1 MYVLKRFHGE
11 RYQRLNAIIDS
22 LEGHITSYVNLVGSA
37 TLPLPEICQMESL
50 PGTAVRVEGHLQS
63 RMFPSTDPIDE
74 AEVVIEERTR
84 FLFDL
89 GEDYEVSGQPHSATQ
104 ANHAVLRAV
113 LEEGKPT
120 VALLSTVDGGHISHR
135 FGAPADADF
144 VTAPLTPAGIDYD
157 ALEVLVRKTAPTLM
171 IMGGTSYPL
180 AFDFERLR
188 AIADQVNCHLHADLA
203 HIAPFVAAGSHPPAF
218 PHVDSATLDTNK
230 NLRGPSGGILI
241 FRKSIG
247 ASIRRA
253 IFPLLQSSPHPTGL
267 MARAAC
273 LITWSKED
281 MESYANRM
289 IKMARI
295 LAEGLRERLGDP
307 VFGGTDSHLLLYDL
321 SPLEISGRDAE
332 ERLDA
337 ARILV
342 NRNQIPGDKKSPWVA
357 SGIRLG
363 STVPAI
369 LEYEEED
376 VEQLASM
383 VGLIL
388 DGGEDREG
396 VVNQLLSTYHRPL
409 VSTASESTSV
419 DPTRFPPSPAG

>member
-1 MYVLKRFHGE
+1 MYLLKRFHGD
-11 RYQRLNAIIDS
+11 RYRRLNAIIDS

-74 AEVVIEERTR
+74 AEAVIEERTR

-89 GEDYEVSGQPHSATQ
+89 GEEYEVSGQPHSATQ

-113 LEEGKPT
+113 LKEEGGT
-120 VALLSTVDGGHISHR
+120 VALLSTTDGGHISHR
-135 FGAPADADF
+135 FGAPTGADF
-144 VTAPLTPAGIDYD
+144 VTAPLTATGIDYD
-157 ALEVLVRKTAPTLM
+157 ALEVLVRRSAPALM

-180 AFDFERLR
+180 AFDFRRLR
-188 AIADQVNCHLHADLA
+188 AIADQVDCHLHADLA
-203 HIAPFVAAGSHPPAF
+203 HIAPFVAAGTHPPVF
-218 PHVDSATLDTNK
+218 PHVHSATLDTNK

-241 FRKSIG
+241 FRDSNA

-273 LITWSKED
+273 LITWSKQD
-281 MESYANRM
+281 MEAYANRM
-289 IKMARI
+289 IRMARV
-295 LAEGLRERLGDP
+295 LAEGLRERLGEP

-321 SPLEISGRDAE
+321 TPLGISGRDAE

-342 NRNQIPGDKKSPWVA
+342 NRNQIPGDKQSPWVT

-369 LEYEEED
+369 LQYEEED
-376 VEQLASM
+376 VEQLASV

-388 DGGEDREG
+388 TDGKDPEG
-396 VVNQLLSTYHRPL
+396 VVDRLLSTYHRPL
-409 VSTASESTSV
+409 VSSASE
-419 DPTRFPPSPAG
+419 

>member
-1 MYVLKRFHGE
+1 MYLLKRFHGD
-11 RYQRLNAIIDS
+11 RYRRLNAIIDS

-50 PGTAVRVEGHLQS
+50 PGTAVRVEGHLES

-74 AEVVIEERTR
+74 AEAVIEERTR

-89 GEDYEVSGQPHSATQ
+89 GDEYEVSGQPHSATQ

-113 LEEGKPT
+113 LNEERGT
-120 VALLSTVDGGHISHR
+120 VALLSTTDGGHISHR
-135 FGAPADADF
+135 FGAPTGTDF
-144 VTAPLTPAGIDYD
+144 VTAPLTATGIDYD
-157 ALEVLVRKTAPTLM
+157 AFEELVRKATPALM

-180 AFDFERLR
+180 AFDFVRLR
-188 AIADQVNCHLHADLA
+188 AIADQVDCHLHADLA
-203 HIAPFVAAGSHPPAF
+203 HIAPFVAGGSHPPVF
-218 PHVDSATLDTNK
+218 PYVDSATLDTNK

-241 FRKSIG
+241 FRGST
-247 ASIRRA
+247 ATSIRRA

-273 LITWSKED
+273 LITWSKQD
-281 MESYANRM
+281 MEAYASRM
-289 IKMARI
+289 IRMARV
-295 LAEGLRERLGDP
+295 LNEGLRERLGDP

-321 SPLEISGRDAE
+321 TPLGISGRDAE

-342 NRNQIPGDKKSPWVA
+342 NRNQIPGDKKSPWVT

-376 VEQLASM
+376 VEQLASV
-383 VGLIL
+383 VGLVL
-388 DGGEDREG
+388 TDGKDPEG
-396 VVNQLLSTYHRPL
+396 VVDRLLSTYHRPL
-409 VSTASESTSV
+409 VNSASE
-419 DPTRFPPSPAG
+419 